1 MEGDLGDGLS
11 KSATLSSV
19 LASPQIVLEL
29 IFLSVLS
36 LAPILGRKQLSRLI
50 SSSGETSVETAADE
64 EEDAEEK
71 QGSSPAGEPAKDLES
86 EKYCRIGRGRKVHH
100 QQWTWKRISMSV
112 PRFNTFREQR
122 ETLLDEHLDR

>member
-1 MEGDLGDGLS
+1 MEGDLGEGLS

-50 SSSGETSVETAADE
+50 SSSGGMSVETAEDE
-64 EEDAEEK
+64 DEGTEEK
-71 QGSSPAGEPAKDLES
+71 EGSSPAGELEKDLES

-112 PRFNTFREQR
+112 PRWTTSHQQR
-122 ETLLDEHLDR
+122 ETLPDEHLDR

>member
-71 QGSSPAGEPAKDLES
+71 QGSSPAGEPANDLES